1 MFRPF
6 TFLLFFFLLLDF
18 ASYAQSQKT
27 QIQELT
33 ANENNDLKA
42 EELNHYLD
50 SISPFLSSPPIGK
63 YIGKALSLN
72 QFNSSYYKNHQ
83 VNSWKIQTRNLKTR
97 VFFKNLSLENGD
109 SLFTYNLEGDL
120 LEIKTIHNTYG
131 SAFTSLAS
139 INGLVFQLKNY
150 SKNAS
155 AQITGYSL
163 ESVKDAQFSPMSF
176 GESEACQVNINC
188 NEGDDFR
195 DIQKSVVR
203 ILMKIGSSFLWCTG
217 TVVNNTS
224 YNYEPY
230 ILSAEHCGLLG
241 SDIAPQ
247 SDLDSWTF
255 YFNYES
261 PDCDNPSSEG
271 NLDRQ
276 RMTGANLLANSDDQ
290 GGDFGSDFLL
300 LKLQNN
306 IPTVFNAYYS
316 GWNHNGLA
324 KPKNG
329 VGIHHPS
336 GDIKK
341 ISSYEFPAES
351 GSFGS
356 TVSDTH
362 WLVNWRPSLNGYGTT
377 EQGSSGSPIFDENN
391 LLRGVLTGGGSA
403 CNNLSGKDY
412 YGKLS
417 YSWNSNGNLNTR
429 RLDIWLDPTNTGYL
443 AINGAFKGDSKPI
456 LDGEEIEIFPNPAN
470 ENIVKIRNI
479 GRPQESLTLSV
490 FSFQGQLLFSS
501 EVVSIPGQDYE
512 LEITKWPNGIYYI
525 QIEQN
530 SDISRQLLI
539 IRK

>member
-18 ASYAQSQKT
+18 ASNAQSQKT

-33 ANENNDLKA
+33 ANENNNLQA

-403 CNNLSGKDY
+403 CNNLTGKDY

-443 AINGAFKGDSKPI
+443 AINGAFEGDSKPI

>member
-6 TFLLFFFLLLDF
+6 TLLLFFFLLLDF
-18 ASYAQSQKT
+18 ASNAQSQKT

-195 DIQKSVVR
+195 NIQKSVVR

-241 SDIAPQ
+241 NDIAPQ

-429 RLDIWLDPTNTGYL
+429 RLDKWLDPTNTGYL
-443 AINGAFKGDSKPI
+443 AINGAFEGDSKPI

-501 EVVSIPGQDYE
+501 EVVSIPGKDYE

>member
-6 TFLLFFFLLLDF
+6 TLLLFFFLLLDF
-18 ASYAQSQKT
+18 ASNAQSQKT

-195 DIQKSVVR
+195 NIQKSVVR

-217 TVVNNTS
+217 T
-224 YNYEPY
+224 
-230 ILSAEHCGLLG
+230 
-241 SDIAPQ
+241 
-247 SDLDSWTF
+247 F
-255 YFNYES
+255 YFNYQS

-429 RLDIWLDPTNTGYL
+429 RLDKWLDPTNTGYL
-443 AINGAFKGDSKPI
+443 AINGAFEGDSKPI

-501 EVVSIPGQDYE
+501 EVVSIPGKDYE